1 MNIDENAFSSYS
13 NTMTEESCFATT
25 HNNNESSICRVIGHK
40 KKFVAFF
47 TGDMD
52 AAAKMYE
59 LCQEYPITSGG
70 ESAILTT
77 CNFVK
82 LVSVPSFLSFSCS
95 STCRCNSQRLSRWF
109 NWLLFC

>member
-25 HNNNESSICRVIGHK
+25 HNNNETSICRVIGHK
-40 KKFVAFF
+40 KKYVAFF

-52 AAAKMYE
+52 AAAKTYE
-59 LCQEYPITSGG
+59 LFQEYPNLSGG

-82 LVSVPSFLSFSCS
+82 LVLVSSFLPFL
-95 STCRCNSQRLSRWF
+95 QVVL
-109 NWLLFC
+109 